1 MNEVL
6 AYSFEPVNLFP
17 TILLIITVLYWM
29 AVMLGA
35 LDIGFL
41 DFDLDADFETDVEVD
56 IDLGSEVDGDVSS
69 VFLQTF
75 LSFLNLG
82 KVPAMVF
89 FSALSM
95 SFWLLTIN
103 INFILGIGGLLVF
116 PVYALAF
123 ITSMFFAKFLTFPLV
138 PVFNNLNREGKS
150 KFDLAGALGRNV
162 LTLEPGMLGQA
173 KITKDEDTFTIKIK
187 AANQSKLLKN
197 QQIIVIDYIENEGYF
212 IVEAFKF

>member
-35 LDIGFL
+35 LDMGFL

-69 VFLQTF
+69 GFLQTF

-197 QQIIVIDYIENEGYF
+197 QQIIVIDYIENGGYF

>member
-6 AYSFEPVNLFP
+6 VYSFEPVNLFP
-17 TILLIITVLYWM
+17 TILLIITVLYWV

-35 LDIGFL
+35 LDMGFL

-69 VFLQTF
+69 GFLQTF

-103 INFILGIGGLLVF
+103 INYILGIGGLLVF
-116 PVYALAF
+116 TVYALAF

-197 QQIIVIDYIENEGYF
+197 QQIIVIDYIENGGYF